1 MLLRSVHGSEVKKP
15 CPGELSG
22 PRAKSL
28 MALAFRARLAKR
40 AWLPSLGSP
49 EGIWRNAELSGL
61 PMRRPGLPSHWLIWV
76 LAVTLPVAGQLLL
89 ASHVSHHRELACRGP
104 LSLAQEPM
112 SQYSETILNCCG
124 NHQFPLS
131 WLLLCLE
138 LCLSL
143 TCFHRSYLSSS
154 GFSPSR
160 DDTYL

>member
-1 MLLRSVHGSEVKKP
+1 
-15 CPGELSG
+15 
-22 PRAKSL
+22 

-49 EGIWRNAELSGL
+49 EGIWRNAELSRL

-76 LAVTLPVAGQLLL
+76 LAVTLPGAGQLLL
-89 ASHVSHHRELACRGP
+89 ASHVSDHRELACRGP

-124 NHQFPLS
+124 NHQSPLFLVAFVPGAVS
-131 WLLLCLE
+131 E
-138 LCLSL
+138 F

-154 GFSPSR
+154 GFSLLEMTRTS
-160 DDTYL
+160 DTS